1 MNILNKILYL
11 LKDKAFWINLIV
23 FIFLMIVS
31 GWILLMSLKLITK
44 WGQSADVPNVINKN
58 FEIATEK
65 IEEVGLEWEIK
76 DSVYRTDLPEGTI
89 IDVQPAP
96 GLNIKSGR
104 TVFLIVATKTP
115 PKVEMPALVGRSSL
129 RFAQIELEA
138 RGLRI
143 GSLSYVPSPDKD
155 AVLSQRIG
163 NTEIAAGTLI
173 PKGTIINLTLGDG
186 VSGAIMDVPYL
197 IGMTKEEADS
207 YLRENN
213 LFANYFYNKDIED
226 TVSAVIFKQY
236 PNPNGEEKLNM
247 GEPLDLFFSKTL
259 PKNILEDST
268 FKARRK

>member
-104 TVFLIVATKTP
+104 TVFLIVSTKTP

-143 GSLSYVPSPDKD
+143 GSLSYVPD
-155 AVLSQRIG
+155 
-163 NTEIAAGTLI
+163 
-173 PKGTIINLTLGDG
+173 
-186 VSGAIMDVPYL
+186 
-197 IGMTKEEADS
+197 
-207 YLRENN
+207 
-213 LFANYFYNKDIED
+213 
-226 TVSAVIFKQY
+226 
-236 PNPNGEEKLNM
+236 
-247 GEPLDLFFSKTL
+247 
-259 PKNILEDST
+259 
-268 FKARRK
+268 RKSVV